1 VDQRALDSA
10 ARALVVEILSD
21 TRNTDEIEH
30 AAYEAASEAVQL
42 DIKIAEAEAVAEALT
57 DRLGRGEITLA
68 RYDLVIKPV
77 DERIASLRAE
87 RAALPDPGPV
97 PGAQQSLGT
106 SRAQW
111 RQRWDTADYK
121 GKSCGHPG
129 CGISTWDEVMAVVKA
144 AVDAVAARA
153 PRVSVTLKA
162 DIRPGVTGAL
172 QAKVEAL
179 EQYLDS

>member
-68 RYDLVIKPV
+68 HYDLVIKPV

-97 PGAQQSLGT
+97 AVPGTQQSLGT

-121 GKSCGHPG
+121 GKR
-129 CGISTWDEVMAVVKA
+129 DLLKMALRGKHLVIQPAQRGRGSADLDDVVG
-144 AVDAVAARA
+144 
-153 PRVSVTLKA
+153 RVSV
-162 DIRPGVTGAL
+162 GQG
-172 QAKVEAL
+172 
-179 EQYLDS
+179 

>member
-1 VDQRALDSA
+1 VDQRALDTA

-42 DIKIAEAEAVAEALT
+42 DIKIAEDEAVAEALT

-68 RYDLVIKPV
+68 HYDLVIKPV

-87 RAALPDPGPV
+87 RAALPDPDPGPV
-97 PGAQQSLGT
+97 PGTQQSLGT

-121 GKSCGHPG
+121 GKR
-129 CGISTWDEVMAVVKA
+129 DLLKMALRGKHLVIQPAQRGRGSADLDDVVG
-144 AVDAVAARA
+144 
-153 PRVSVTLKA
+153 RVSV
-162 DIRPGVTGAL
+162 GQG
-172 QAKVEAL
+172 
-179 EQYLDS
+179 

>member
-1 VDQRALDSA
+1 
-10 ARALVVEILSD
+10 LSD

-87 RAALPDPGPV
+87 RAAVPDPGPV

-106 SRAQW
+106 GRAQW
-111 RQRWDTADYK
+111 RQRWDAADYK
-121 GKSCGHPG
+121 GKRDLLKMALRGKHLVIQPAGHG
-129 CGISTWDEVMAVVKA
+129 RGSTDQ
-144 AVDAVAARA
+144 
-153 PRVSVTLKA
+153 A
-162 DIRPGVTGAL
+162 DIVRRVTI
-172 QAKVEAL
+172 E
-179 EQYLDS
+179 

>member
-1 VDQRALDSA
+1 MDQRALDSA

-30 AAYEAASEAVQL
+30 AAYETASEAVQL

-111 RQRWDTADYK
+111 RQRWDTADYR
-121 GKSCGHPG
+121 GKR
-129 CGISTWDEVMAVVKA
+129 DLLKMALRGKHLVIQPA
-144 AVDAVAARA
+144 QRGRGSADQ
-153 PRVSVTLKA
+153 A
-162 DIRPGVTGAL
+162 DIVRRITI
-172 QAKVEAL
+172 E
-179 EQYLDS
+179 

>member
-1 VDQRALDSA
+1 VDQRALDRA

-42 DIKIAEAEAVAEALT
+42 DIKIAEAEAVAEALS

-68 RYDLVIKPV
+68 HYDLVIKPV

-97 PGAQQSLGT
+97 PVPGTQQSLGT

-121 GKSCGHPG
+121 RKRDLLKMALRGKHLVIQPAQRGRGSA
-129 CGISTWDEVMAVVKA
+129 DLDDVVG
-144 AVDAVAARA
+144 
-153 PRVSVTLKA
+153 RVSV
-162 DIRPGVTGAL
+162 GQG
-172 QAKVEAL
+172 
-179 EQYLDS
+179 